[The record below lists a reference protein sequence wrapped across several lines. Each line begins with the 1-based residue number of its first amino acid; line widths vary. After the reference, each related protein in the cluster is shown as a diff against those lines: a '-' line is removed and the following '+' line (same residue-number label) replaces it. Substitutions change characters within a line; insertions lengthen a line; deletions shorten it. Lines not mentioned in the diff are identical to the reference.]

1 MLMTNKTTIIL
12 ATLAAIVI
20 VYASLFTDVQTSGN
34 KAYAQQA
41 PYYFPSQQ
49 NTTSVT
55 GTATLSVSPDLVDIQ
70 LGVDTQAK
78 TAQEAMSE
86 NAQAMNATITAIQNL
101 GITNNETGTNDFTIT
116 TVYNQT
122 SPYPPYNEY
131 KNALVGYKVSDTLLI
146 KTTKLGLAGKILDV
160 AVGSGTN
167 RVDNVSF
174 LLSPKKQ
181 QSVQNDLI
189 GQAVLDAQSKA
200 EKALSPLGQKII
212 GVKAVNLSE
221 FNMHSSVPVYGLQEP
236 TFQTSQMA
244 VQTPILA
251 SNQDITTTVNVIFL
265 IGAQ

>member
-1 MLMTNKTTIIL
+1 MTNKTTIIL
-12 ATLAAIVI
+12 ATLVAIVI
-20 VYASLFTDVQTSGN
+20 MYTSIFAGMQIYGS
-34 KAYAQQA
+34 KAYAQQV

-55 GTATLSVSPDLVDIQ
+55 GTATMSVSPDLVNIQ

-78 TAQEAMSE
+78 TAQEAVSE

-101 GITNNETGTNDFTIT
+101 GITSNETGTTGFTIDP
-116 TVYNQT
+116 VYNQT
-122 SPYPPYNEY
+122 GPYPPYNEY
-131 KNALVGYKVSDTLLI
+131 KNDLVGYKVSDTLLV
-146 KTTKLGLAGKILDV
+146 KTTKLGLAGNILDA
-160 AVGSGTN
+160 AVGAGAN

-174 LLSPKKQ
+174 LLSPAKQ

-189 GQAVLDAQSKA
+189 SQAVLDAQSKA

-212 GVKAVNLSE
+212 GVKSVNLSE
-221 FNMHSSVPVYGLQEP
+221 FNIPQPVQVYGMARMSVPEP
-236 TFQTSQMA
+236 SME

>member
-1 MLMTNKTTIIL
+1 MTNKTTIIL

-55 GTATLSVSPDLVDIQ
+55 GTATLSVSPDLVNIQ

-86 NAQAMNATITAIQNL
+86 NAQTMNATVTAIQNL
-101 GITNNETGTNDFTIT
+101 GITNNETGTNGFTINP
-116 TVYNQT
+116 VYNQT
-122 SPYPPYNEY
+122 GPYPPYNEY

-146 KTTKLGLAGKILDV
+146 KTTKLGLAGKILDA
-160 AVGSGTN
+160 AVGAGAN
-167 RVDNVSF
+167 RVDSVSF
-174 LLSPKKQ
+174 LLSPAKQ

-189 GQAVLDAQSKA
+189 SQAVLDAQSKA

-221 FNMHSSVPVYGLQEP
+221 FNMPSPVQAYSMAGIPAPEY
-236 TFQTSQMA
+236 QMA